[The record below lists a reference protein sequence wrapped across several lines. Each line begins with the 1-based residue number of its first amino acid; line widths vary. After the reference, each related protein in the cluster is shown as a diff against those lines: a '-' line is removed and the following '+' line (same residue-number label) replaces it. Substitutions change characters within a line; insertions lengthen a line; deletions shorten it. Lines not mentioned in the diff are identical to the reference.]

1 MLVLKRDGHRESV
14 KFDKITARIEKLCYG
29 LDPKFVNPVE
39 VAMKVINGLYDGV
52 STSELDNL
60 AAEIAASMTTRHP
73 DFAKL
78 SARIATSNLHKVTSK
93 SFSNTMK
100 RLYNYVD
107 PKTGQNAPLISKET
121 WKVIHENAAE
131 LDEAIIYDRDFG
143 YDYFGFRTLEKSYLM
158 KIDGKVV
165 ERPQHLL
172 MRVAVGIHGEDL
184 PAAIETYNLLS
195 EKWFTHATPTLFNAG
210 TPKPQL
216 SSCFLLTMKD
226 DSIDGIYDTLKQ
238 TAKISQSAGGIGLSI
253 HNVRAKGSYIK
264 GTGGTSNGIVPMLR
278 NFDMTARYVDQCFHP
293 ETIVYSKAGIKK
305 IGEIVLGD
313 ELLTH
318 QGEFNNVAKL
328 LHHRY
333 TGKMIEISVK
343 QSLEPVMV
351 TPEHPFYVLRGQ
363 KKMINHE
370 VIKNRLEKGL
380 VEAEWIE
387 AKDLL
392 DDDMIA
398 FPVNEYA
405 HDVLEYSAEDCRFY
419 GMMLGDGH
427 ISRDGKQAHIT
438 QNKNTDDLNFI
449 KSYLYH
455 NGIHWT
461 ESVNEEENKSRFT
474 WSAHIGFKFTRA
486 MLYDAQG
493 EKAVHPLMLHLP
505 KDKTLQIIK
514 GVLETDGTISNR
526 ENFEIALEMTSRNVI
541 ESVRYMLMRFGIL
554 TSGNIRD
561 RIGNTSK
568 YKNITTRKITYNLRI
583 PKVAEITDLFGLP
596 AGEYVN
602 YFKDGNLCWSRIDG
616 LAEKEY
622 DGVVVDFEVEPDHNY
637 VTHIGVAHNGGGKR
651 KGSFAIY
658 LEPWHADVFDFLDL
672 KKNHGKEEM
681 RARDLFYAMWIPDLF
696 MKRIENNEM
705 WSLFCPNEAPG
716 LADCYG
722 DEFERLY
729 EKYEKEGKFRKQ
741 VKAQDLW
748 FEILEAQIETGTPYM
763 LYKDAANKKSNQKH
777 LGTIKSSNLCT
788 EIIEYTSPDEV
799 AVCNLASIA
808 LPKFVTEEGKFDHQR
823 LYDITKVITR
833 NLNKVIDVN
842 YYPVEEARN
851 SNMRHR
857 PIGIGVQGL
866 ADAFI
871 LLRMPFDSLE
881 ARGLNKD
888 IHETIYFAAME
899 ASMELAKE
907 LGAYETFKGSP
918 VSKGIFQFDMWGV
931 TPDSGRWDWEQLK
944 REVKQNG
951 VRNSLLLAPMPT
963 ASTSQILGNNE
974 CFEPYTSNIYT
985 RRTLS
990 GEFIVANKHLM
1001 KDLIS
1006 LGLWSETMR
1015 QKLVA
1020 ANGSVQAIAE
1030 IPQHIKDI
1038 YRTVWEIPQ
1047 KAIIDMSADRGA
1059 FICQSQSLNIH
1070 LTNPNFGKLTS
1081 MHFYA
1086 WKKGLKTGMYYL
1098 RSTAAADAIKFTLDK
1113 SVHQTTPAESTAATV
1128 AAVESAIAHP
1138 IQVVAEGQQTIAY
1151 EKSVANYEQK
1161 MADLACSLDN
1171 PDACEACGS

>member
-52 STSELDNL
+52 STIELDNL
-60 AAEIAASMTTRHP
+60 AAEIAASLTTRHP

-78 SARIATSNLHKVTSK
+78 AARIAVSNLHKVTSK

-100 RLYNYVD
+100 RLYTYVD

-131 LDEAIIYDRDFG
+131 LDEAVLYDRDFS
-143 YDYFGFRTLEKSYLM
+143 YDFFGFKTLERSYLM

-172 MRVAVGIHGEDL
+172 MRVSIGIHGEDI
-184 PAAIETYNLLS
+184 PAALETYHLMS

-264 GTGGTSNGIVPMLR
+264 GTGGNSNGIVPMLR
-278 NFDMTARYVDQCFHP
+278 NFDMTARYVDQ
-293 ETIVYSKAGIKK
+293 
-305 IGEIVLGD
+305 
-313 ELLTH
+313 
-318 QGEFNNVAKL
+318 
-328 LHHRY
+328 
-333 TGKMIEISVK
+333 
-343 QSLEPVMV
+343 
-351 TPEHPFYVLRGQ
+351 
-363 KKMINHE
+363 
-370 VIKNRLEKGL
+370 
-380 VEAEWIE
+380 
-387 AKDLL
+387 
-392 DDDMIA
+392 
-398 FPVNEYA
+398 
-405 HDVLEYSAEDCRFY
+405 
-419 GMMLGDGH
+419 
-427 ISRDGKQAHIT
+427 
-438 QNKNTDDLNFI
+438 
-449 KSYLYH
+449 
-455 NGIHWT
+455 
-461 ESVNEEENKSRFT
+461 
-474 WSAHIGFKFTRA
+474 
-486 MLYDAQG
+486 
-493 EKAVHPLMLHLP
+493 
-505 KDKTLQIIK
+505 
-514 GVLETDGTISNR
+514 
-526 ENFEIALEMTSRNVI
+526 
-541 ESVRYMLMRFGIL
+541 
-554 TSGNIRD
+554 
-561 RIGNTSK
+561 
-568 YKNITTRKITYNLRI
+568 
-583 PKVAEITDLFGLP
+583 
-596 AGEYVN
+596 
-602 YFKDGNLCWSRIDG
+602 
-616 LAEKEY
+616 
-622 DGVVVDFEVEPDHNY
+622 
-637 VTHIGVAHNGGGKR
+637 GGGKR

-658 LEPWHADVFDFLDL
+658 LEPWHADVFDFLEL

-696 MKRIENNEM
+696 MKRIEDNEM

-716 LADCYG
+716 LADCWG
-722 DEFERLY
+722 EDFERLY
-729 EKYEKEGKFRKQ
+729 EKYEKEGKYRKQ
-741 VKAQDLW
+741 IKAQDLW

-763 LYKDAANKKSNQKH
+763 LYKDAANRKSNQKH

-808 LPKFVTEEGKFDHQR
+808 LPKFVTEDGKFDHQK
-823 LYDITKVITR
+823 LYEITKVITL

-842 YYPVEEARN
+842 YYPVIEAKN

-871 LLRMPFDSLE
+871 LLRMPFDSPE
-881 ARGLNKD
+881 ARGLNTD

-899 ASMELAKE
+899 ASMELAKKD
-907 LGAYETFKGSP
+907 GPYESFKGSP
-918 VSKGIFQFDMWGV
+918 ISKGIFQFDMWGV
-931 TPDSGRWDWEQLK
+931 TPTSGRWDWVKLK
-944 REVKQNG
+944 QEVKQNG
-951 VRNSLLLAPMPT
+951 ARNSLLLAPMPT

-974 CFEPYTSNIYT
+974 CFEPYTSNVYT

-990 GEFIVANKHLM
+990 GEFIIANKHLM

-1015 QKLVA
+1015 QKLIST
-1020 ANGSVQAIAE
+1020 NGSVQSIPE
-1030 IPQHIKDI
+1030 IPQNIKDI
-1038 YRTVWEIPQ
+1038 YKTVWEISQ
-1047 KAIIDMSADRGA
+1047 KSIIDMSADRGA
-1059 FICQSQSLNIH
+1059 YICQSQSLNIH
-1070 LTNPNFGKLTS
+1070 LTDPNFGKLTS

-1113 SVHQTTPAESTAATV
+1113 SVIKEPFVAEALPSMMVAESV
-1128 AAVESAIAHP
+1128 IAP
-1138 IQVVAEGQQTIAY
+1138 AVAEIMPDGSQAQQTIQ
-1151 EKSVANYEQK
+1151 YEQVSL
-1161 MADLACSLDN
+1161 ADYDQKRADMACSLDN